1 MQRENYYIT
10 SFFRLAGYLVT
21 GGITV
26 KITGSVKTFSLHKE
40 NYSTFYLRRTGI
52 PATTF
57 IETSH
62 ALTSLINLN

>member
-10 SFFRLAGYLVT
+10 SFFKLAGYLV
-21 GGITV
+21 TV

-40 NYSTFYLRRTGI
+40 NYSTFYLRRNGI
-52 PATTF
+52 PVTTF

-62 ALTSLINLN
+62 SLTSLIKLN